1 VVDPR
6 RSLYATGATEADYSN
21 ARERISSLSD
31 ESAEW
36 TFTNLRLGGALII
49 TIWLDVAGCRPDE
62 IVNRL
67 ELSGRRG
74 SNDPLSNLATLRKE
88 GVSVWRKA
96 ESEVSS
102 FEWTALG
109 VVAIS
114 GKAIPAQPT
123 EKIRT

>member
-1 VVDPR
+1 MVDPR

-21 ARERISSLSD
+21 ASERISSLSD

-67 ELSGRRG
+67 EDSGQRG
-74 SNDPLSNLATLRKE
+74 SNDPPSNLASLRKE
-88 GVSVWRKA
+88 GVSVWWKA
-96 ESEVSS
+96 ESEV
-102 FEWTALG
+102 FLFRMDG
-109 VVAIS
+109 PGGRGDI
-114 GKAIPAQPT
+114 GKSDPCST
-123 EKIRT
+123 Y